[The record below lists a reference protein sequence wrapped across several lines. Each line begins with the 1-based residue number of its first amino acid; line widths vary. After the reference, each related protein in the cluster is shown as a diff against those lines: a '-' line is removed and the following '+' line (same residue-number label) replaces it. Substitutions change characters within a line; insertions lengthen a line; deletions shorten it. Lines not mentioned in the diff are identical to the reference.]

1 MRNPTMAPS
10 GGWFTRFF
18 SVWAEEIPRATSTRM
33 TTWNVS
39 FFDTMG
45 HLSESCAEPRFSACS
60 VPRGERSAGAQSYQ
74 VLGSREEKKTDQL
87 GLLCYDVSAVHLP
100 GWKSRIPCTA
110 TQCNAGERLGLY
122 PVVRRRAVG

>member
-18 SVWAEEIPRATSTRM
+18 SVWAEEILRAASIRM
-33 TTWNVS
+33 TTWNAS

-60 VPRGERSAGAQSYQ
+60 VPRGERSAGGQSYQ
-74 VLGSREEKKTDQL
+74 VLGSREGKKQISWA
-87 GLLCYDVSAVHLP
+87 LLCYDVSAVPLP
-100 GWKSRIPCTA
+100 GWKSCIPCTA
-110 TQCNAGERLGLY
+110 GDQLGLY
-122 PVVRRRAVG
+122 PVVRRA